1 MQSLLSVRIRSY
13 FTQYD
18 VCRKMGQMYQ
28 SIVEHNFSVEV
39 THHLRIVLMN
49 NTPLKNSLLII
60 IIIHV
65 VDTPPPL
72 STGGTGVEPPTKFSK
87 RGGLTGPQL
96 LEGGHWERGGGVTF
110 FMGVGGIAIFS

>member
-1 MQSLLSVRIRSY
+1 
-13 FTQYD
+13 
-18 VCRKMGQMYQ
+18 MGQMYQ

-65 VDTPPPL
+65 VDTPPFLQGGWGL
-72 STGGTGVEPPTKFSK
+72 SLQPNFQKGEVWQDLNF
-87 RGGLTGPQL
+87 
-96 LEGGHWERGGGVTF
+96 
-110 FMGVGGIAIFS
+110 

>member
-1 MQSLLSVRIRSY
+1 MQSLLSVKIRSY

-18 VCRKMGQMYQ
+18 VCRKMGQIYQ

-39 THHLRIVLMN
+39 THHLRIVLIN

-65 VDTPPPL
+65 VDTPPPPPPFYRGD
-72 STGGTGVEPPTKFSK
+72 GG
-87 RGGLTGPQL
+87 
-96 LEGGHWERGGGVTF
+96 
-110 FMGVGGIAIFS
+110 